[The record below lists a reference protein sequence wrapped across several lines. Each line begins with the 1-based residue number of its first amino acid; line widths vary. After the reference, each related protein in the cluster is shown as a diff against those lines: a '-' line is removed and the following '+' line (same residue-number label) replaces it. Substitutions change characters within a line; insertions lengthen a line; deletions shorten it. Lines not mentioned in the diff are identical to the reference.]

1 MPDYHASVEE
11 FAALRASMDD
21 PFGDPTACLAGAG
34 LDERSYAELTGA
46 WRARLALD
54 GDAGRELGRRFAIA
68 YRRAQTARRARAG
81 GEDGAP
87 RAEDARFLNRDAQPW
102 RAEAA
107 QVALVPS
114 GAPSPPEP
122 PAAPAQAAPLAAAPA
137 RRSEPAAAADRRD
150 HGAAAVGAADTLPGA
165 LAPVPPPFVP
175 LPVQPPPSFVPEV
188 RQRAVAASAATDDA
202 GPANAAASG
211 AGGTWE
217 TSTLP
222 VFSSEPSAPVLPFI
236 SAEAPRASPPP
247 PGPRSPLAGLPFQ
260 PRPAAEI
267 AIPPQPAAPEH
278 LDGAAPAPDAPPR
291 KRLMRFDPQTG
302 RPLPYPVWV
311 DVAPAAGEE
320 RKR

>member
-1 MPDYHASVEE
+1 MPDYHASVED

-46 WRARLALD
+46 WRARLALE

-68 YRRAQTARRARAG
+68 YRQAQTARRARAG

-87 RAEDARFLNRDAQPW
+87 RAEDARFLSRDAQPW

-114 GAPSPPEP
+114 SAPSPPEP
-122 PAAPAQAAPLAAAPA
+122 PAAPAQ
-137 RRSEPAAAADRRD
+137 
-150 HGAAAVGAADTLPGA
+150 
-165 LAPVPPPFVP
+165 
-175 LPVQPPPSFVPEV
+175 
-188 RQRAVAASAATDDA
+188 RAVAASTATDEA
-202 GPANAAASG
+202 GPANAAASS
-211 AGGTWE
+211 AGGQWE

-222 VFSSEPSAPVLPFI
+222 VFSPEPSAPVLPFI
-236 SAEAPRASPPP
+236 SPEAPRASPPP

-278 LDGAAPAPDAPPR
+278 LDGAAPAPGAPPR

-302 RPLPYPVWV
+302 QPLPYPVWV